1 MATTNEHQRR
11 RSSLALMLTA
21 MAASLVV
28 ASKTNNDHFS
38 EDSNFLRNN
47 KVPVSES
54 RAHSFLRNS
63 NAIDSE
69 PQNGHRKLSALSP
82 MMKLADFK
90 DPKTVTPRSSF
101 DLAEEGASRDRF
113 LKEEEEESSLD
124 DEDSPLELKGDNN
137 EQRQQLSVNSYS
149 FQNALSVFDYFDAGA
164 ALFVYDPKE
173 DKFNV
178 LYPNGMI
185 WEESRFTRIRT
196 WVFHSLRLMFPER
209 FHPNAPEFVM
219 PIASMDYP
227 QVNFDKYDC
236 FLNQESEP
244 CVADDFPPILQFG
257 SVFKLPK
264 IPSTIPMPMP
274 ENNHLGA
281 FHHWLMH
288 HEVLKLYTERRLEQ
302 TSDLERNPN
311 GLVFGETL
319 GLGWDD
325 LIPQVVS
332 RTSDRGYLSRMN
344 KLRIPNFE
352 KHIKPG
358 LVGAENEKDK
368 KVAAVKAMME
378 GYDYLIPRWKAVAWT
393 SEAELD
399 AEEKGDGSLPWCNIK
414 FAMTFFMDN
423 TRESEYY
430 TELMDHG
437 IAAVGETMDLA
448 ALAKY
453 KYHIDIGGGG
463 GTTWSG
469 TFEKLAMPGVLF
481 HHETP
486 TKDYNHASIKP
497 WVHYIPVREDLKDLR
512 EKFEW
517 AESHPDEAREI
528 SERAT
533 AFIRRLGTEDGFE
546 DFVKVFFE
554 EPLRQVLNAY
564 EPMSGNDRTSW
575 QELAK
580 KHGLYPMIK
589 CGGYGEPDDCV
600 DTNDDEL
607 KRRKSPLRVQLE
619 IQKQKELQEQKEGQR
634 SSLRAPL
641 KQQRRLSVHPKAP
654 QQII

>member
-1 MATTNEHQRR
+1 MTPTKKHFSLVALAAGSLFLFVATITLENNNDGSSFSFLRSNHGSGMSSNAHRR
-11 RSSLALMLTA
+11 LTA
-21 MAASLVV
+21 MADMTLT
-28 ASKTNNDHFS
+28 K
-38 EDSNFLRNN
+38 
-47 KVPVSES
+47 
-54 RAHSFLRNS
+54 
-63 NAIDSE
+63 
-69 PQNGHRKLSALSP
+69 KLT
-82 MMKLADFK
+82 KFH
-90 DPKTVTPRSSF
+90 DPKTVTLRKERSMDVTRSLKSENNEA
-101 DLAEEGASRDRF
+101 DNKA
-113 LKEEEEESSLD
+113 LKEETPPLLD
-124 DEDSPLELKGDNN
+124 DNKKG
-137 EQRQQLSVNSYS
+137 QKQQQLSIKDYTLET
-149 FQNALSVFDYFDAGA
+149 ALSIFDYYDAGA
-164 ALFVYDPKE
+164 ALFVYDPAE
-173 DKFNV
+173 DLFYTV
-178 LYPNGMI
+178 YPESMI
-185 WEESRFTRIRT
+185 WEEESRFARIRT
-196 WVFHSLRLMFPER
+196 WVFHSLRLMFPDR
-209 FHPNAPEFVM
+209 FNPNSKHEFVL

-227 QVNFDKYDC
+227 QVKYEQLDC
-236 FLNQESEP
+236 FMDRNAEHS
-244 CVADDFPPILQFG
+244 CVPKNFPPILQFG
-257 SVFKLPK
+257 SVFQSPK

-274 ENNHLGA
+274 EKNHLGC
-281 FHHWLMH
+281 FHQWLVKKDVCKMYQ
-288 HEVLKLYTERRLEQ
+288 EKSLP
-302 TSDLERNPN
+302 SNPL
-311 GLVFGETL
+311 GLVFGDTV

-325 LIPQVVS
+325 LIPQVVW
-332 RTSDRGYLSRMN
+332 RATDRGYLSRMVRG
-344 KLRIPNFE
+344 LRRPNFDE
-352 KHIKPG
+352 DIKPK
-358 LVGAENEKDK
+358 LKGAKTEEEKRN
-368 KVAAVKAMME
+368 AAIEAMHDV
-378 GYDYLIPRWKAVAWT
+378 YDELAPRWKGVVWT
-393 SEAELD
+393 AEAERD
-399 AEEKGDGSLPWCNIK
+399 AMEKGGDENSLLPWCNIK
-414 FAMTFFMDN
+414 YATTYYMKGVDD
-423 TRESEYY
+423 SEYY
-430 TELMDHG
+430 NQLMDFG
-437 IAAVGETMDLA
+437 IPAIGEAMDLA
-448 ALAKY
+448 TLAKY
-453 KYHIDIGGGG
+453 KYHMDIGGGG